1 MEAAMIVYGLFAG
14 LITVML
20 VVILIAAA
28 STAIVRG
35 VRRSRAHPKA
45 DSPPPGPS

>member
-28 STAIVRG
+28 TTAIVRG
-35 VRRSRAHPKA
+35 VRRSRAHAKT
-45 DSPPPGPS
+45 DSPPGPS